1 MHSALTLW
9 EFNIA
14 SENCHLCLI
23 YLSKMGTCHSAV
35 SLPEGT
41 CFSWAS
47 STPKTSKLAPQAAAL
62 RGPLQLRNQC
72 MQQKQPDSSVRQLL
86 TVHRFHSQN
95 RSFSM
100 EFKRFKGTFTG
111 KPHDLNGKIDG
122 FRWRFSGS
130 AGWLLSSRKCAFL
143 LLYPRFVET
152 VSRKPMETKQNWL
165 VVWNIFYDFPII
177 LGMSSSQLTKS
188 YLSEG

>member
-1 MHSALTLW
+1 
-9 EFNIA
+9 
-14 SENCHLCLI
+14 
-23 YLSKMGTCHSAV
+23 MGPCHSAV

-47 STPKTSKLAPQAAAL
+47 STPKTSKLAPQAAAF
-62 RGPLQLRNQC
+62 RGPLQLGNQC
-72 MQQKQPDSSVRQLL
+72 MQQKQPDSSVPQLL

-100 EFKRFKGTFTG
+100 EFKRFKGLFTG

-130 AGWLLSSRKCAFL
+130 LSRVAIVKQKVCLSAIVSPVCWDGIQKTYGNKKTGWWFG
-143 LLYPRFVET
+143 
-152 VSRKPMETKQNWL
+152 
-165 VVWNIFYDFPII
+165 IFFMTFHI

-188 YLSEG
+188 YSSEG